1 MFPGMNPRDVEKA
14 MRRMGIQQQSIEAT
28 EVLIR
33 TTGKIIRVSNPQV
46 AKINMM
52 GQQTFQVSGKIEE
65 IDESPEITSED
76 IAAVVQQANCS
87 EEEAKKA
94 LEQSSGDIAEAILK
108 LQS

>member
-1 MFPGMNPRDVEKA
+1 MNPRDMKKA
-14 MRRMGIQQQSIEAT
+14 MQRMGIQQTDIDAT

-33 TTGKIIRVSNPQV
+33 TNGKTIRISNPQV

-52 GQQTFQVSGKIEE
+52 GQQTFQVSGTINE
-65 IDESPEITSED
+65 IDELPSITSDD
-76 IAAVVQQANCS
+76 ILAVVQQANCS

-94 LEQSSGDIAEAILK
+94 LEESSGDIAAAILK

>member
-14 MRRMGIQQQSIEAT
+14 MRRMGIQQQTIDAT

-33 TTGKIIRVSNPQV
+33 TSGKTIRISKPQV

-52 GQQTFQVSGKIEE
+52 GQQTFQIAGNIEE
-65 IDESPEITSED
+65 IDETPPISEED

-87 EEEAKKA
+87 AEEAKHA
-94 LEQSSGDIAEAILK
+94 LEESEGDIAQAILK